1 MAGGGDTSHSLPLQ
15 YQGQH
20 GACRVGARPLPR
32 APSAGGGDRG
42 AEHTTPPFQWSQASI
57 DGVAAAQPAA
67 SAKSGEW
74 IGEGAVSASRAR
86 RVREAK

>member
-1 MAGGGDTSHSLPLQ
+1 VAGGGDTSHSLPLQ